1 MSQSGRSSLTVLEEG
16 TLSSHESQILTGSS
30 HDTMASKIPVPL
42 NRKNNC
48 PSRLTVCKQGGV
60 NQNPSETNGANKEE
74 KTETNDN
81 GGGNKRLICKI
92 RIKTGD
98 EGTIAKPE
106 ENGNKKTVSMNT
118 GEEAGD
124 KKSIEPAKSIEEPC
138 NCKKEEAPPKK
149 EPFVPLSEIETTYY
163 EHYVEELQSSTTGV
177 QTELDNGSDSVDSL
191 PGLPEAQWCGTG
203 AELPWQKFILSNPGT
218 YTIRS
223 SKKEVENLTTIHI
236 VCNKLIFIGA

>member
-1 MSQSGRSSLTVLEEG
+1 MSQSEGSSLTVLEEG
-16 TLSSHESQILTGSS
+16 TQSSHEFQILTGCTS
-30 HDTMASKIPVPL
+30 DTMSSKIPVAL

-48 PSRLTVCKQGGV
+48 PSKLTLCKQEGV
-60 NQNPSETNGANKEE
+60 SQNPCETNNGTKNEE
-74 KTETNDN
+74 KTECN
-81 GGGNKRLICKI
+81 GNGGNKKLICKI

-98 EGTIAKPE
+98 DGPIAKSE
-106 ENGNKKTVSMNT
+106 EDGNKKTVSMNT

-124 KKSIEPAKSIEEPC
+124 KKTIEPAKAVEEPC

-149 EPFVPLSEIETTYY
+149 EPFVPLSEIDTTYY

-203 AELPWQKFILSNPGT
+203 AELPWQKFVLSNPGT

-223 SKKEVENLTTIHI
+223 CKKEVAHPTHTYCYL
-236 VCNKLIFIGA
+236 